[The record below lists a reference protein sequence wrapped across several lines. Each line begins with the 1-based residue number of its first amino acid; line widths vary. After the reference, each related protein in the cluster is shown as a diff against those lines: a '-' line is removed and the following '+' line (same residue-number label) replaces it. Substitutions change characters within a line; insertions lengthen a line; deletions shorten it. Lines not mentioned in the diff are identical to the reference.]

1 VVRRPGRARRGI
13 VIGLTALAAALPAWA
28 AFEDLESGVRPQ
40 GMGGAFTAVADDPSA
55 IHWNP
60 AGLAALEEIELIAL
74 YKHLFGGPEGL
85 HNATLDVALPTRWG
99 HFGASLQEVGFELE
113 SERVLT
119 LSGALQ
125 LTEDLAVGLNAVGY
139 QLYQK
144 RFGTGLAVGFD
155 VGLLATVYRR
165 WRLGFFAHNLN
176 NPTLGADYRYD
187 LPRLVNVGL
196 AYIPF
201 EGVISSLDLSKEVG
215 KGTRL
220 QAGQEFAIFDD
231 LLVLRAGIQTE
242 PARYS
247 AGLGTRIERLRFDYA
262 VQNHEVLPL
271 THQVSFGYRF

>member
-1 VVRRPGRARRGI
+1 MEEKMVRRTI
-13 VIGLTALAAALPAWA
+13 IIGLAVLAASMPVWA

-60 AGLAALEEIELIAL
+60 AGLAAQDRIELVAF
-74 YKHLFGGPEGL
+74 YKHLYGGPEGL

-99 HFGASLQEVGFELE
+99 RFGLSLQEVGFDLE

-119 LSGALQ
+119 LAGGMQ
-125 LTEDLAVGLNAVGY
+125 LAEDLAVGVSVVGY
-139 QLYQK
+139 QLYQE
-144 RFGTGLAVGFD
+144 RFGTGWAVGLD

-176 NPTLGADYRYD
+176 NPKMGEDCQYD

-196 AYIPF
+196 AYVPF
-201 EGVISSLDLSKEVG
+201 EGVVSSLDLSKEVG
-215 KGTRL
+215 RETRL
-220 QAGQEFAIFDD
+220 QVGQEFAIFDD
-231 LLVLRAGIQTE
+231 LLILRAGIQTA

-247 AGLGTRIERLRFDYA
+247 AGVGSRIRRMRFDYA

-271 THQVSFGYRF
+271 THQISIGYRF